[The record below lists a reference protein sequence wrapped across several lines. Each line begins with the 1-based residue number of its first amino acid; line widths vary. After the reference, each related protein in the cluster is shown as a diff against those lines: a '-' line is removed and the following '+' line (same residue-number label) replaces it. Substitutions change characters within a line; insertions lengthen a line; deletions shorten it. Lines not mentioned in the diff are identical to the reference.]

1 MDHVSSRGRPRAF
14 DESAAMAAIVET
26 FWARGYEQTTYEA
39 LCEATG
45 IGRQSLVYAFGG
57 KREMFARAL
66 RAYGSE
72 IVGRVC
78 AALDASPGGRSGI
91 EAAFGLW
98 RDAAV
103 EGKGCLMV
111 STAADAGASDPEI
124 AALVQRSRDRL
135 AACFAAAFDRAKS
148 GGQLRS
154 GLDAHALGALAVA
167 CGDGCLVHA
176 RKPGGA
182 AFAERA
188 LSAFLGAVLIDPT
201 SNIGE
206 RT

>member
-14 DESAAMAAIVET
+14 DEVAALVAIVET
-26 FWARGYEQTTYEA
+26 FWAKGYEQTTYEA
-39 LCEATG
+39 LCETTG
-45 IGRQSLVYAFGG
+45 IGRQSLVYAFGT
-57 KREMFARAL
+57 KHEMFVRAL
-66 RAYGSE
+66 RAYESE
-72 IVGRVC
+72 IVGGVC

-98 RDAAV
+98 RDAAA

-111 STAADAGASDPEI
+111 STAADAGISDPEI
-124 AALVQRSRDRL
+124 AALVERSRDRL
-135 AACFAAAFDRAKS
+135 VACFAAAFERAKHS
-148 GGQLRS
+148 GHLRA
-154 GLDAHALGALAVA
+154 GLEANALGALAVA

-176 RKPGGA
+176 RKRGGA

-188 LSAFLGAVLIDPT
+188 LSAFLGAVFIDPP

-206 RT
+206 RQ